1 MQAGEL
7 IGHEVVAGDA
17 PADTEVLGVGP
28 RVHGAHRHHEAQ
40 AVGGGHLTTA
50 PGARQGDPGL
60 RRDEARVRRAQGL
73 VAQVILADPGQAI
86 APQALSLVAH
96 EWLEGRCCRLP
107 PAARRAVTRLPC
119 HPPSRG
125 VAPAIAH
132 GDQEIHHHAFEKRR
146 GRGPHSVQ
154 EVGLRLR
161 HRDRARLR

>member
-1 MQAGEL
+1 MTPRP
-7 IGHEVVAGDA
+7 I
-17 PADTEVLGVGP
+17 PKYLGLGP

-96 EWLEGRCCRLP
+96 EWLEAGVAGFRQQHGADADAKIRDP
-107 PAARRAVTRLPC
+107 RRAFADVRKRDGEICTRRDLEQDLRQIDTGQ
-119 HPPSRG
+119 PSRDG
-125 VAPAIAH
+125 
-132 GDQEIHHHAFEKRR
+132 
-146 GRGPHSVQ
+146 GP
-154 EVGLRLR
+154 
-161 HRDRARLR
+161 

>member
-96 EWLEGRCCRLP
+96 EWLEAGVAGFRQQHGAPSPACPVTRPRAALP
-107 PAARRAVTRLPC
+107 PP
-119 HPPSRG
+119 
-125 VAPAIAH
+125 
-132 GDQEIHHHAFEKRR
+132 
-146 GRGPHSVQ
+146 
-154 EVGLRLR
+154 
-161 HRDRARLR
+161 